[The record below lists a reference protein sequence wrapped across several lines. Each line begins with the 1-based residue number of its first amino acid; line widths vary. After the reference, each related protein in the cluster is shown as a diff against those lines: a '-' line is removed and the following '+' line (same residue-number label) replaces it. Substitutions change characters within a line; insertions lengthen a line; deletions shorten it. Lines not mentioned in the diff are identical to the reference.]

1 MFGAIGRW
9 FRSVGYFLSGNVD
22 ASRRSLDTN
31 PHVMQAKYDDV
42 IRDKTRRFH
51 QYKQAV
57 AALIAQQEGKIH
69 TAKKLAEEI
78 QKLDTLKAGA
88 LAKAKKTVE
97 ELKAQGVAQDQI
109 RNNDDYMKC
118 LSAYNDFTS
127 TLDEKNQRLEELE
140 TDIDE
145 YSARIKEHKLQMQA
159 LKREIE
165 DIREESKEAVA
176 DVISA
181 KEEKEISDAL
191 AGLSEDGSDADL
203 QDLRKLRTEMKAEA
217 RISKELAG
225 GDTLA
230 LEEEFLAYARQSE
243 HSNEFDAL
251 IGLAEA
257 TEGSAPEAEAST
269 KETEKLPGLPE

>member
-1 MFGAIGRW
+1 MFRAIGRW

-22 ASRRSLDTN
+22 ASRRSLDAN
-31 PHVMQAKYDDV
+31 PHVVAARYDDV
-42 IRDKTRRFH
+42 VRDKTSRFH

-57 AALIAQQEGKIH
+57 AALIAQQESKLQ
-69 TAKKLAEEI
+69 TAKTLAEETR
-78 QKLDTLKAGA
+78 KLETLRAGA
-88 LAKAKKTVE
+88 LAKAKKKVE

-127 TLDEKNQRLEELE
+127 TLTEKMQRLDELE
-140 TDIDE
+140 ADATE
-145 YSARIKEHKLQMQA
+145 YGERINEHKLQMQG

-165 DIREESKEAVA
+165 EIREESKEAVA

-191 AGLSEDGSDADL
+191 AGLSQDGSDQDL
-203 QDLRKLRTEMKAEA
+203 QELRKLRNEMKAEA

-225 GDTLA
+225 GNSAA
-230 LEEEFLAYARQSE
+230 LEEEFLAYARQAE

-257 TEGSAPEAEAST
+257 SEGNIHTAETKKTER
-269 KETEKLPGLPE
+269 LPGLPE